1 MNDRSL
7 FSRATTAGALAAS
20 LLLAACANAP
30 VAIGDNVRASV
41 HTVSVDP
48 AVTLPADMYY
58 QGPGQTGM
66 MMLGVFGALAA
77 QGTAATPKARL
88 QAAMDANSISVQQ
101 IVAAEFAKQAS
112 AASPMKFVVGNDPAD
127 ARVKLVVNMYGIA
140 QSQGFGTT
148 LYPTFNV
155 TATMTKAD
163 GTVLWKDTDF
173 VTALNGDNKEGHTIE
188 DYLKDPELIRKS
200 FTSGSDLVGRM
211 LAANLAGTTK

>member
-7 FSRATTAGALAAS
+7 FPRAATAGALAVS

-30 VAIGDNVRASV
+30 VAMNDNVRSSV

-48 AVTLPADMYY
+48 VVTLPADMYY
-58 QGPGQTGM
+58 QGPGQAGM
-66 MMLGVFGALAA
+66 MMLGVIGALAA

-88 QAAMDANSISVQQ
+88 HAVMDANNISVQD
-101 IVAAEFAKQAS
+101 IVAAEFAKQAG
-112 AASPMKFVVGNDPAD
+112 AATAMKFTVGNEPAD
-127 ARVKLVVNMYGIA
+127 ARVKLVVNLYGLS

-148 LYPTFNV
+148 LYPMFNV

-163 GTVLWKDTDF
+163 GTVLWKDTDY
-173 VTALNGDNKEGHTIE
+173 VTALNGDNKDGHTIE

-200 FTSGSDLVGRM
+200 FTSGSDLVGHM
-211 LAANLAGTTK
+211 LATNLAGAGK

>member
-1 MNDRSL
+1 MNDRSM
-7 FSRATTAGALAAS
+7 FSRATTAGALTVS
-20 LLLAACANAP
+20 LLLAACANSP
-30 VAIGDNVRASV
+30 VAMSDNVRASV

-48 AVTLPADMYY
+48 VVTLPADMYY

-66 MMLGVFGALAA
+66 MMLGVIGALAA

-88 QAAMDANSISVQQ
+88 HAVMDANNISVQD
-101 IVAAEFAKQAS
+101 IVAVEFAKQAS
-112 AASPMKFVVGNDPAD
+112 AATPMKFVVGNDPAD

-148 LYPTFNV
+148 LYPSFNI

-173 VTALNGDNKEGHTIE
+173 VTALNSDNKEGHTIE

-200 FTSGSDLVGRM
+200 FTSGSDLVGHM
-211 LAANLAGTTK
+211 LAANLASAQK